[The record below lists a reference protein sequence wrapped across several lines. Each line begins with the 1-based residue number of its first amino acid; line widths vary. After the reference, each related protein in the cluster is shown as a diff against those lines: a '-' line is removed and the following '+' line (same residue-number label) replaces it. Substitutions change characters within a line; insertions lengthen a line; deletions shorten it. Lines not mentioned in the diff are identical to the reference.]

1 MNNSETAKQFFL
13 MGLECLE
20 KGDFANA
27 EKFFTDTLEL
37 VPRSIPTLNNLA
49 ISQYEQ
55 NKIIA
60 AKATAEMVVQIDPSN
75 IDAYLM
81 LATCQREQKRYEDAL
96 LTCKKIV
103 AIDPPNAETFFS
115 CGNILYDLK
124 RYEEAFAA
132 YDKALTLKPDLAAA
146 WLGSGK
152 ALIELKRFDEASI
165 ALEKALTLE
174 PDMGLGT
181 SLQSLSE
188 TNYNP
193 AVFDVVDMLTA
204 QQIILTSEGSTT
216 EERWKTETPYLADLI
231 SQTLKLSSD
240 MTVLDYGCGI
250 GRVAKELINRNGC
263 SIVGVDMSES
273 MRALAP
279 EYVQSARF
287 RVCSPQLLDDWIR
300 QGQRF
305 DAAISIWVLQH
316 CLRPAEDIS
325 RIKQS
330 LKPSAKLF
338 ILNNIW
344 RAVPVAGG
352 AWANDGVDI
361 KGLLKDQFALL
372 QDGRLPPD
380 KTAALARLH
389 FWAVLSNQMPS

>member
-1 MNNSETAKQFFL
+1 MNDAETAKHFFL

-20 KGDFANA
+20 KGDFPNA

-37 VPRSIPTLNNLA
+37 VPQSVPTLNNLA

-55 NKIIA
+55 KKIIA
-60 AKATAEMVVQIDPSN
+60 ASATAEKVVQHDPTN

-103 AIDPPNAETFFS
+103 ASNPTNAETFFS
-115 CGNILYDLK
+115 CGNIFYDLK
-124 RYEEAFAA
+124 RYDEAFTA
-132 YDKALTLKPDLAAA
+132 YDKALTLKPDFAEA

-152 ALIELKRFDEASI
+152 ALVELKRFDEASI
-165 ALEKALTLE
+165 AFEKALTLK
-174 PDMGLGT
+174 PDMGLRT
-181 SLQSLSE
+181 SPQSVGE
-188 TNYNP
+188 TNYDP

-204 QQIILTSEGSTT
+204 QRIILTSEGSTT

-231 SQTLKLSSD
+231 SQTLKLSPD

-263 SIVGVDMSES
+263 SVVGVDMSES

-316 CLRPAEDIS
+316 CLWPAEDIS

-330 LKPSAKLF
+330 LKPSGQLF
-338 ILNNIW
+338 VLNNIW

-352 AWANDGVDI
+352 AWENDGVDI
-361 KGLLKDQFALL
+361 KRLLKDQFALV

-380 KTAALARLH
+380 KTAALAATH
-389 FWAVLSNQMPS
+389 FWAVFSNQKPS